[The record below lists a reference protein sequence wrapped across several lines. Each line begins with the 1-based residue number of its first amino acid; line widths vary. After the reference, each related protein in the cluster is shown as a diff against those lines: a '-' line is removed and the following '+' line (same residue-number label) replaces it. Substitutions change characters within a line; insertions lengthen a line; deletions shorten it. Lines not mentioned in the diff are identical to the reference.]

1 MTLLRAIRMVREDVK
16 AVLDRDP
23 AARGTLEALTCYA
36 GLHAVWG
43 HRVAH
48 RLWNAGY
55 HLPARVLSQF
65 VRFMTG
71 VEIHPGAT
79 LGRRVVIDHGMGV
92 VIGETAI
99 VGDDVHMYHGV
110 TLGGN
115 SPRPEKRHPT
125 VGDRVIIGANATLI
139 GDITLGDD
147 SRVGAGSVLTTDVE
161 PGVTV
166 TGIPATPYESKSTA
180 EETDEAD
187 ADDTADSVVDDAS
200 SAGETVEPVDAPADE
215 DATDTGSDGVTPE
228 TEGVEADD

>member
-1 MTLLRAIRMVREDVK
+1 MLRAVRMVREDVK

-23 AARGTLEALTCYA
+23 AARGVLEVLTCYA

-79 LGRRVVIDHGMGV
+79 IGRRVVIDHGMGV
-92 VIGETAI
+92 VIGETAV

-125 VGDRVIIGANATLI
+125 VGNRVIIGANATLI

-147 SRVGAGSVLTTDVE
+147 ARVGAGSVLTTDVE

-166 TGIPATPYESKSTA
+166 TGIPATPYESTSSEEPDSA
-180 EETDEAD
+180 EANADADADEATDTTETDEATD
-187 ADDTADSVVDDAS
+187 RVETEAE
-200 SAGETVEPVDAPADE
+200 GE
-215 DATDTGSDGVTPE
+215 ATETGTDGVRPE
-228 TEGVEADD
+228 TDGVEADD

>member
-1 MTLLRAIRMVREDVK
+1 MALLRALRMLREDVR
-16 AVLDRDP
+16 AVLERDP
-23 AARGTLEALTCYA
+23 AARGVLEVVTCYA

-43 HRVAH
+43 HRIAH
-48 RLWNAGY
+48 RLWNDGY

-92 VIGETAI
+92 VIGETAE

-147 SRVGAGSVLTTDVE
+147 ARVGAGSVLTTDVE

-166 TGIPATPYESKSTA
+166 TGIPATPYESSSESEAEDEASAPATEEDGNGTVDCVDVPSEDDVSDASTGT
-180 EETDEAD
+180 EGVPSETD
-187 ADDTADSVVDDAS
+187 
-200 SAGETVEPVDAPADE
+200 
-215 DATDTGSDGVTPE
+215 
-228 TEGVEADD
+228 GVEADD